1 MHRAAVLLILFAT
14 GCTTRPALRG
24 DLHALLSRYE
34 SYGFSGTVLVVKD
47 DRVVLHEGYGFADRE
62 RRVRNGPETL
72 YEVGSLN
79 KTLTAAAVLQLEARG
94 ALSTSDP
101 LSRHLGPFPPA
112 KAAATI
118 HHLAT
123 HTAGLVPDGADL
135 GAGADREDFVENVKR
150 VAPESVP
157 GERYRYTNAGY
168 SVLAAIV
175 ETVSGM
181 PYEAYV
187 REHLAGPAGL
197 RELSFRGEPMPRPMA
212 LGYEGTPPKV
222 IIPPPLRW
230 GTRGAG
236 GMIATVGEVHRWYLA
251 LQANPEMRKMF
262 EERPE
267 EEGYAWHVD
276 RDADGRRM
284 IHKGGGM
291 PQYAAQVVHY
301 PDDRLVI
308 IWASNNLQQRWRQAL
323 NRGIAAVAFG
333 KEAVMPPPRVTTG
346 DLGALAGSYVAGS
359 GKQLQLAQ
367 LGDYLHALENE
378 LGVPAGMPFF
388 RIGEREL
395 AGFNP
400 TRLTLTRMTFDGDQ
414 VKVSLPEGEVVAI
427 RRAAT
432 R

>member
-1 MHRAAVLLILFAT
+1 MRRAAVLLVLLAT
-14 GCTTRPALRG
+14 GCATRPAIRG
-24 DLHALLSRYE
+24 DLHALLTRYE

-47 DRVVLHEGYGFADRE
+47 GRVVLHEGYGFADRE
-62 RRVRNGPETL
+62 RGIRNGPETL

-79 KTLTAAAVLQLEARG
+79 KTFTAAAILQLEARG
-94 ALSTSDP
+94 ALTTNDP

-112 KAAATI
+112 KTTATI

-123 HTAGLVPDGADL
+123 HTAGLVPDGTDL
-135 GAGADREDFVENVKR
+135 GAGTDREDFVENVKR
-150 VAPESVP
+150 VPAESVP

-175 ETVSGM
+175 ERLSSM

-187 REHLAGPAGL
+187 RERLAKPAGL
-197 RELSFRGEPMPRPMA
+197 REIYFRGGPTPRPMA

-222 IIPPPLRW
+222 IVPPPLRW
-230 GTRGAG
+230 GTHGAG
-236 GMIATVGEVHRWYLA
+236 GMIATVGELHRWYLA
-251 LQANPEMRKMF
+251 LQADPEMRKMF

-276 RDADGRRM
+276 RDAVGRRM

-291 PQYAAQVVHY
+291 PQYASQMIHY

-333 KEAVMPPPRVTTG
+333 TEAVVPPPRVAGG
-346 DLGALAGSYVAGS
+346 DLGALAGSYATDS
-359 GKQLQLAQ
+359 GKRLQLVQ
-367 LGDYLHALENE
+367 LEDYLHALENE
-378 LGVPAGMPFF
+378 LGVPIGMPFF
-388 RIGEREL
+388 RTGEREL
-395 AGFNP
+395 TGFNP

-414 VKVSLPEGEVVAI
+414 VTVSLPEGQVVA
-427 RRAAT
+427 RKAR
-432 R
+432 